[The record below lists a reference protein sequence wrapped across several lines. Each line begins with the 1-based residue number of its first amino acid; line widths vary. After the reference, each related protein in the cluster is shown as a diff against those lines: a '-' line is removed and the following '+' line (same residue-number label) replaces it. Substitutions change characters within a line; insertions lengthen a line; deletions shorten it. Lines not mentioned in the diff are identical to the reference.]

1 MNSHAELEP
10 ISKRKIML
18 ELLILSLVSLF
29 LELLIV
35 RWMSADFRAFS
46 VFKTFPL
53 VTCFVGLGVG
63 FAAKS
68 DTIFKYCPLALLLLV
83 GCIKVFDYF
92 RLALWMLPTEGLY
105 SLPAK
110 AGFANDMW
118 YYYVF
123 IFMLFLALLLL
134 GPFCAMATIGARL
147 ATLFNH
153 LKPLPAYIVNIGGAI
168 AGSLLFSVA
177 SFTGLS
183 PEMLLVPVCI
193 ILYYYLRSFGKFG
206 WKALVPLLCV
216 VCISFWD
223 PKPFYEAA
231 TIYWSPYQRIE
242 LQPQTAKMKGSE
254 TETVIGYWL
263 RSNRAFYQFFYDL
276 SERGVNNPDYP
287 EAIHKQLSVFREH
300 YLIPYSLVKP
310 KTVLV
315 VGAGTGN
322 DVAEALRQGATTV
335 DAVDIDP
342 VILRLGKQFN
352 PAHPYDSP
360 LVNRFCDD
368 ARHYMNSCHKKY
380 DLIIFGQLDS
390 QTGIGQGSSM
400 RLDNYVF
407 TKESIRKA
415 ADLLQPEGIV
425 CLSFGAMND
434 RWFQERMFATIK
446 AAVGYAPMVVP
457 EKSQLDDYVST
468 YYILG
473 QPVAKGT
480 IKLPEGLNDI
490 GIPWR
495 TNPPDARIL
504 TDDWPY
510 LYLIPIA
517 IDIPYL
523 LVMAEVLLL
532 ALFAG
537 RRVLFARRDWAH
549 WQLFFMGSAFILL
562 ELQSIARLALVYGST
577 ALTSAAVI
585 TGILIMILL
594 ATIMVLKNFFNVANK
609 QSVLYMLLAAT
620 LVGSYAL
627 PVDQILAATAD
638 IPLFGTLCVTFVT
651 LLPMFIAGI
660 IFAAAFATIKLPGP
674 ALAFNLLGSVLGAML
689 EYVSNYTGINGL
701 IWIAGG
707 LYLASYLC
715 QAQHKAEP
723 ASGTND
729 TQPVEDSE
737 PTAN

>member
-1 MNSHAELEP
+1 MDFQAEPEP
-10 ISKRKIML
+10 KRKIVL

-29 LELLIV
+29 LELIII

-68 DTIFKYCPLALLLLV
+68 DKIFRYCPWAILLLV
-83 GCIKVFDYF
+83 VCIKAFDYF
-92 RLALWMLPTEGLY
+92 GLVLWMLPTEGSY
-105 SLPAK
+105 SLPSK
-110 AGFANDMW
+110 SGFTNEMW
-118 YYYVF
+118 YAYVF
-123 IFMLFLALLLL
+123 MFMLFLLLLL
-134 GPFCAMATIGARL
+134 IGPFGAMASIGARL
-147 ATLFNH
+147 AHLFNQ
-153 LKPLPAYIVNIGGAI
+153 LKPLQAYIVNIGGAI

-183 PEMLLVPVCI
+183 PEILLLPVCG
-193 ILYYYLRSFGKFG
+193 ILFYYLRSYGKFG
-206 WKALVPLLCV
+206 WKALVPLVCV
-216 VCISFWD
+216 ACVSLWN
-223 PKPFYEAA
+223 PKQFYDAA

-242 LQPQTAKMKGSE
+242 LQPRTAKMKGSDKE
-254 TETVIGYWL
+254 TTIGYWL

-276 SERGVNNPDYP
+276 SDRAVNNPDFP
-287 EAIHKQLSVFREH
+287 EDVHKSLSVFREH

-310 KTVLV
+310 KNVLI

-322 DVAEALRQGATTV
+322 DVAEAVREGASSV

-360 LVNRFCDD
+360 VVTRFCDD

-415 ADLLQPEGIV
+415 ASLLQPDGIV

-434 RWFQERMFATIK
+434 RWFQERLFETIK
-446 AAVGYAPMVVP
+446 AAVGYPPMVVP
-457 EKSQLDDYVST
+457 EKQQLPEYVST

-473 QPVAKGT
+473 QPVAENK
-480 IKLPEGLNDI
+480 IKLPEGLSDI

-495 TNPPDARIL
+495 TNPPQAHIL

-517 IDIPYL
+517 VDIPYL
-523 LVMAEVLLL
+523 MVVAEVLLL
-532 ALFAG
+532 AGFAG
-537 RRVLFARRDWAH
+537 RRVLFLKREWVH

-577 ALTSAAVI
+577 ALTSAVVI
-585 TGILIMILL
+585 TGILIMILF
-594 ATIMVLKNFFNVANK
+594 ATIIVMKNTFNIAKK
-609 QSVLYMLLAAT
+609 QSLLYLLLLAT

-627 PVDQILAATAD
+627 PVDQILAGTAEMSWVG
-638 IPLFGTLCVTFVT
+638 PLCVTFIT
-651 LLPMFIAGI
+651 LLPVFIAGI
-660 IFAAAFATIKLPGP
+660 IFAAAFATIKVAGP

-689 EYVSNYTGINGL
+689 EYLSNYTGVNGL
-701 IWIAGG
+701 ILIAAA
-707 LYLASYLC
+707 LYLASYGC
-715 QAQHKAEP
+715 HAKTP
-723 ASGTND
+723 ADQVAASAD
-729 TQPVEDSE
+729 
-737 PTAN
+737 A